1 MQIQNTSVGMNI
13 LGSKHADTEH
23 ISRYEH
29 VGQDDNLLTSS
40 VMSTVAPDRMSWL
53 TTSVCPSYAD
63 RIRGVQSSLKLYIKI
78 KQYQQ

>member
-1 MQIQNTSVGMNI
+1 MQLQNTLVSMNMM
-13 LGSKHADTEH
+13 GSKHAATEH

-29 VGQDDNLLTSS
+29 DGQDDNLLTLS

-53 TTSVCPSYAD
+53 TTSVCPSYAAC
-63 RIRGVQSSLKLYIKI
+63 IRGVQSSLKLYIKI